1 MEKRIYFD
9 HAATTPVKKEV
20 LDKMLPYFS
29 EVFGNPNSQHAFGR
43 DAVKAVDEA
52 RDTIARLINAK
63 PSEIYFTS
71 GGTESDNWALRGTA
85 HALREKG
92 KHLIISSIEHPAMLT
107 TAKQLEKDGY
117 DVTYLKVDEYGLVD
131 PEEVRKAIRPDTIFI
146 GVMAANNEVGTI
158 EPIKEIAEIAREHK
172 IMMFTDAVQ
181 AAGVLKLDVKELGVD
196 MMSFSGHKFYGPK
209 GVGVLYIRSGVRV
222 DSILTGGHQE
232 RMKRGGTTNVPAIV
246 GMAEAFRIAN
256 ENMEE
261 NARYVTALRERFI
274 NGIFARVPDVK
285 LNGHRTRRL
294 PANADFSF
302 KYIEGEGILFH
313 LDLAGISVSSGS
325 ACSSGSLEP
334 SHVLLAMGVPAETA
348 HGSIRFTF
356 GTDNTEEEVDYAI
369 DVVAKTVEK
378 LRAMSPLF
386 KTEEGEKEYV

>member
-209 GVGVLYIRSGVRV
+209 GVGVLYI
-222 DSILTGGHQE
+222 
-232 RMKRGGTTNVPAIV
+232 
-246 GMAEAFRIAN
+246 
-256 ENMEE
+256 
-261 NARYVTALRERFI
+261 
-274 NGIFARVPDVK
+274 
-285 LNGHRTRRL
+285 
-294 PANADFSF
+294 
-302 KYIEGEGILFH
+302 
-313 LDLAGISVSSGS
+313 
-325 ACSSGSLEP
+325 
-334 SHVLLAMGVPAETA
+334 
-348 HGSIRFTF
+348 
-356 GTDNTEEEVDYAI
+356 
-369 DVVAKTVEK
+369 
-378 LRAMSPLF
+378 
-386 KTEEGEKEYV
+386 